1 MQTVTNQPAALPATS
16 AAQNLQAFAPLE
28 KITRPTVTTEEV
40 AFHLNR
46 KPQTHR
52 SSASCEPKGAIKP
65 LRIVGLVCL
74 AVILVL
80 LSGDAK

>member
-1 MQTVTNQPAALPATS
+1 MNTHSNALPATS
-16 AAQNLQAFAPLE
+16 AAHNLQALAGLE
-28 KITRPTVTTEEV
+28 TITRPTVTTEEV
-40 AFHLNR
+40 TFYLNR

-52 SSASCEPKGAIKP
+52 SCASCEPKGAIKP

-74 AVILVL
+74 AVILAL